1 MISSLIK
8 VIGDFSYKHSGIV
21 GISFILCSYW
31 QFFKGYDLWPFV
43 LILSTMVGLAMWPFD
58 EEQKKWKKKSK
69 LRSIYVS
76 VSIPLVLI
84 FQALLPYIS

>member
-8 VIGDFSYKHSGIV
+8 VIGDFSYKHSSIIGV
-21 GISFILCSYW
+21 SCILSSCW
-31 QFFKGYDLWPFV
+31 QLFKGYDLWPFV

-69 LRSIYVS
+69 LRSLF
-76 VSIPLVLI
+76 VSISIPALLL
-84 FQALLPYIS
+84 FQVLLPYIS